1 MKSAAGQTA
10 APAESTPDS
19 GFGRRAPKTPPG
31 SVTAPAVQST
41 PASPHKAAASS
52 PSPSKSAASEQG
64 GPYVTIDFDNVDIQ
78 VFIKFVS
85 ELTGRNFVID
95 DKVKGKVTVISPN
108 KISVDEVY
116 KVFESVLEIYGFT
129 TVDAGDVTKVVLA
142 LDARGKN
149 VDLRLKPEAV
159 DPEDKIVTQILS
171 LQHASP
177 DEMKKV
183 LDPLISKNSIIL
195 AYAPT
200 GMLIIT
206 DVSSNIKRLQEIVTA
221 LDVEGVGEMISYIP
235 LQSASATEI
244 VKSLIAVFAPQRPG
258 SAPIRI
264 VADERT
270 NSIILLAS
278 ETNTMNVKK
287 LISLMD
293 KDIPRSGTILHV
305 YRLQNGNAED
315 MTKVL
320 MNLPKDT
327 KDPEGR
333 PAPTPA
339 TGEGRCIVQGCECG
353 SGQGDQHADHHG
365 EPGRLQDARG
375 DHPSARRTAADGLH
389 RGADHGG
396 VGQQELQH
404 RGRMARPEGCRQR
417 QPLRVWG
424 RTRPVWGW
432 PVSAVHPSFPR

>member
-1 MKSAAGQTA
+1 M
-10 APAESTPDS
+10 
-19 GFGRRAPKTPPG
+19 R
-31 SVTAPAVQST
+31 
-41 PASPHKAAASS
+41 
-52 PSPSKSAASEQG
+52 
-64 GPYVTIDFDNVDIQ
+64 
-78 VFIKFVS
+78 
-85 ELTGRNFVID
+85 LTGRNFVID

-142 LDARGKN
+142 QEARGKN
-149 VDLRLKPEAV
+149 VDLRVKPEAV

-195 AYAPT
+195 SYAPT

-206 DVSSNIKRLQEIVTA
+206 DVLSNIKRLQGIVTA

-235 LQSASATEI
+235 LQSALATEI
-244 VKSLIAVFAPQRPG
+244 VKSLIAVFPPQRPG

-270 NSIILLAS
+270 NSVILLAS
-278 ETNTMNVKK
+278 ETNTVNVKK

-293 KDIPRSGTILHV
+293 KDIPRGGTSLHV

-315 MTKVL
+315 
-320 MNLPKDT
+320 
-327 KDPEGR
+327 
-333 PAPTPA
+333 
-339 TGEGRCIVQGCECG
+339 
-353 SGQGDQHADHHG
+353 
-365 EPGRLQDARG
+365 
-375 DHPSARRTAADGLH
+375 
-389 RGADHGG
+389 
-396 VGQQELQH
+396 
-404 RGRMARPEGCRQR
+404 
-417 QPLRVWG
+417 
-424 RTRPVWGW
+424 
-432 PVSAVHPSFPR
+432 